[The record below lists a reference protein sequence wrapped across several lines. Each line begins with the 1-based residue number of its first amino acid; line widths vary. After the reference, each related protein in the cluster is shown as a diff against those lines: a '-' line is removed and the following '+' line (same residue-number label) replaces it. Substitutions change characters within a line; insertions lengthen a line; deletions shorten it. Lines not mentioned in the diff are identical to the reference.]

1 MTEIREASFLAKT
14 SVEISQLLR
23 IISIT
28 VLLLVATLRT
38 TIEIRTKDREIEA
51 FLEKEIIVMIKATL
65 HLLLRFLLED

>member
-28 VLLLVATLRT
+28 VLLLVETLRT

-51 FLEKEIIVMIKATL
+51 FLVKEIIVMIKAMP